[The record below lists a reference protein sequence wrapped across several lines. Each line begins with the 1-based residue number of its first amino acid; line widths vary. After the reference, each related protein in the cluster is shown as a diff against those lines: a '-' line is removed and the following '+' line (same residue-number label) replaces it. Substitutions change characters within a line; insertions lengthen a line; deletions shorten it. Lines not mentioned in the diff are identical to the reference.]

1 MKYKEHRENEP
12 KQNVDT
18 IPDKA
23 QIGKEIGIFLGTC
36 LPLTWM
42 LMGIG
47 FKGVSGEQMTPWAN
61 LLMTLACF
69 LPAVSAIVCS
79 LVMKESLWKLQFLPR
94 LEGNGKV
101 YLIAVFIGIFL
112 SVADVLLLS
121 LLFKDKVSLHPEA
134 SIAVVVFTFLMM
146 LAMSFLQFWVG
157 MGEELGWMG
166 YLYPRMEK
174 LCGTTV
180 ALVLTGLI
188 RSLWHLVML
197 IHTENFLTGF
207 LTLSISN
214 ILLGS
219 VLVWATKASKSVIP
233 ASLIHVMTNAL
244 PGALTAYLVM
254 DESLFQG
261 TFGRMDLITMLPAA
275 VPGVVFY
282 IILVKRYGSEKIR
295 PIQQK

>member
-1 MKYKEHRENEP
+1 MKLKEQSKSEP
-12 KQNVDT
+12 KQGDAFRS
-18 IPDKA
+18 DKVK
-23 QIGKEIGIFLGTC
+23 IGKQLGIFLGIC
-36 LPLTWM
+36 LPVTWI

-47 FKGVSGEQMTPWAN
+47 YTGVSGEEMTAWAN
-61 LLMTLACF
+61 LLITLACF
-69 LPAVSAIVCS
+69 LPAIAAIISS
-79 LVMKESLWKLQFLPR
+79 LVTKEDLGKLQFLPR
-94 LEGNGKV
+94 LKGNGKV
-101 YLIAVFIGIFL
+101 YLIAIFLGIFL
-112 SVADVLLLS
+112 SVADVLLL
-121 LLFKDKVSLHPEA
+121 LLFFKDKVSLHPEA
-134 SIAVVVFTFLMM
+134 SIAMVVFTFLLM

-197 IHTENFLTGF
+197 IHTENFFTSF

-233 ASLIHVMTNAL
+233 ASLIHVITNAL

-254 DESLFQG
+254 DESILQG
-261 TFGRMDLITMLPAA
+261 TFGWLDLITMLPAA
-275 VPGVVFY
+275 VLGVIFY
-282 IILVKRYGSEKIR
+282 IILLKKYGTETTMSTQEK
-295 PIQQK
+295 

>member
-1 MKYKEHRENEP
+1 MKRKEQAKGEP
-12 KQNVDT
+12 KQEEAFRSEKV
-18 IPDKA
+18 K
-23 QIGKEIGIFLGTC
+23 IGKQLGIFLGIC
-36 LPLTWM
+36 LPVTWI

-47 FKGVSGEQMTPWAN
+47 YTGVSGEEMTAWAN
-61 LLMTLACF
+61 LLITLACF
-69 LPAVSAIVCS
+69 MPAIAAIISS
-79 LVMKESLWKLQFLPR
+79 LVTKEGLGKLQFLPR
-94 LEGNGKV
+94 LKGNGKV
-101 YLIAVFIGIFL
+101 YLLAIFLGIFL
-112 SVADVLLLS
+112 SVADVLLL
-121 LLFKDKVSLHPEA
+121 LLFFKDKVSLHPEA
-134 SIAVVVFTFLMM
+134 SIAMVVFSFLLM

-166 YLYPRMEK
+166 YLYPRMER

-197 IHTENFLTGF
+197 IHTENFFTGF

-261 TFGRMDLITMLPAA
+261 TFGRMDLITMPAA
-275 VPGVVFY
+275 VLGVIFY
-282 IILVKRYGSEKIR
+282 IILVKRYGSETIR
-295 PIQQK
+295 SIHQK